1 MDRYMGVIRKRN
13 IRKYPY
19 KGAFYSYDTDFS
31 LPLDER
37 VSQKVLIHE
46 VDCDIQRQG
55 ASHKS
60 GLLGAGYKVK
70 YPLELNPD
78 WDGEDSSEQYL
89 PIKVRRGMMFKGGEP
104 LYPVEGEV
112 EFVRFSQLGEATID
126 IKVKTET
133 EK

>member
-1 MDRYMGVIRKRN
+1 MGIIRKPN
-13 IRKYPY
+13 FKKYPY
-19 KGAFYSYDTDFS
+19 TGAFYSYDTDFS

-37 VSQKVLIHE
+37 ESKEALIEE
-46 VDCDIQRQG
+46 VVCDIQRQG
-55 ASHKS
+55 ARHNG
-60 GLLGAGYKVK
+60 GLLGAGYKIK

-89 PIKVRRGMMFKGGEP
+89 PIKVRRGMTFKGGEP

-126 IKVKTET
+126 IKVKTES
-133 EK
+133 EE